1 MKKMILMLVM
11 MFALTSCQSQEN
23 KVITFDKLP
32 SKAKSF
38 IKSNF
43 SNMNILQIV
52 KDNELFDKE
61 YVVYFTEGSKIEFN
75 KKGDWEDIE
84 IKTGVPKS
92 ILNASIN
99 NFITKNH
106 QNTKVVDINKDKRDY
121 EVKLDNSIEIVFNLN
136 GDFLRYD
143 D

>member
-32 SKAKSF
+32 SKAQSF

-84 IKTGVPKS
+84 IKTGVQKS

-106 QNTKVVDINKDKRDY
+106 QNTKVIDINKDKRDY

>member
-1 MKKMILMLVM
+1 MKKMILMVVM
-11 MFALTSCQSQEN
+11 MFALTSCKSQEN

-32 SKAKSF
+32 SKAQSF

-43 SNMNILQIV
+43 SNMNILQVV

-84 IKTGVPKS
+84 IKAGVPKS
-92 ILNASIN
+92 IINASIN